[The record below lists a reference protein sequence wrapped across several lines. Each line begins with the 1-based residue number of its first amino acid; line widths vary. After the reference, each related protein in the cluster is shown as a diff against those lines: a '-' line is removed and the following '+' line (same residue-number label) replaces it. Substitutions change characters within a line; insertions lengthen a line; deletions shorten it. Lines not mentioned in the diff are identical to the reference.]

1 MQDIRIECVPVG
13 EIGANCYIV
22 ENTAL
27 GECVLADPGAEAERI
42 IRRVGKRMPKAVLL
56 THGHFDH
63 IGAADEVCA
72 HFGVPL
78 YVHEDDASKLT
89 DAAGNVSALF
99 GSPMTVHT
107 KPELLHDG
115 DVLDAAGM
123 HIEVLHTPGHSAGSV
138 CYRLPDNRGLITG
151 DTMFAHGYGR
161 TDFSDGSFEQ
171 ICQSLRMLMKLTPR
185 LTTYPGHEG
194 PGLTGRDRAE
204 EA

>member
-1 MQDIRIECVPVG
+1 MQEIRIECVPVG
-13 EIGANCYIV
+13 AIGANCYIV
-22 ENTAL
+22 ENAAL
-27 GECVLADPGAEAERI
+27 GECILVDPGAEAEKI
-42 IRRVGKRMPKAVLL
+42 IRRVGKRQPRAVLL

-72 HFGVPL
+72 RFGVAL
-78 YVHEDDASKLT
+78 YVHEADAAKLT

-99 GSPMTVHT
+99 GSPMTVQT
-107 KPELLHDG
+107 KPTLVHDG

-123 HIEVLHTPGHSAGSV
+123 RIEVLHTPGHSAGSV
-138 CYRLPDNRGLITG
+138 CYRLPENRGLLTG

-161 TDFSDGSFEQ
+161 TDFADGSFEQ
-171 ICQSLRMLMKLTPR
+171 ICQSLRMLMKIRPCLP
-185 LTTYPGHEG
+185 TYPGHEG